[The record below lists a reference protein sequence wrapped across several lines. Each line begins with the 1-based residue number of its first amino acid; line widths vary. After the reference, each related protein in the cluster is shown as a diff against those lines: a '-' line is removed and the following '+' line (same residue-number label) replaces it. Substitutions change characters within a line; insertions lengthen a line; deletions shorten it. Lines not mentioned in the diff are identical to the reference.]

1 MIIAILGQRSKRKSA
16 TRAQE
21 VILASATFDM
31 EGRIM
36 VNPEGL
42 LPCEKI
48 TNSYHERVSGTSL
61 LAKGLLTS
69 WTSDL
74 R

>member
-1 MIIAILGQRSKRKSA
+1 MILAILGQRSKRKSA

-48 TNSYHERVSGTSL
+48 TNSYLERVSGTSL
-61 LAKGLLTS
+61 LSKRLLTS

-74 R
+74 